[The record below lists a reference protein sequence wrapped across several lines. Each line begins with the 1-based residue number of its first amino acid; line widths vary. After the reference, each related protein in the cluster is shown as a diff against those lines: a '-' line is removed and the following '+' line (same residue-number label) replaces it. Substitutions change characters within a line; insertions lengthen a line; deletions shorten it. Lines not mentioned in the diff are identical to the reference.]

1 MRRFP
6 ATTTSSARGLW
17 LAPLAFLGAVGL
29 GTWIV
34 FARPLT
40 LFGVVLVVLAAV
52 PVAWVL
58 VSALLPA
65 KAERGCPACK
75 ADALARSDPLA
86 THGLVCRACGWSDE
100 SASAWLLAEEE
111 GPLEELVLAARR
123 RPVRGRPVRA
133 RPAPAVDSPQEL
145 H

>member
-1 MRRFP
+1 MRR
-6 ATTTSSARGLW
+6 SSPTVAAARGLW
-17 LAPLAFLGAVGL
+17 LAPLALLGAVGL

-40 LFGVVLVVLAAV
+40 LFGVVLVVLATV

-65 KAERGCPACK
+65 KADRGCPACE
-75 ADALARSDPLA
+75 ADALARSDPMA
-86 THGLVCRACGWSDE
+86 THGLVCRACGWSDD

-111 GPLEELVLAARR
+111 GPLEELVLAARARASPPAR
-123 RPVRGRPVRA
+123 RTRP
-133 RPAPAVDSPQEL
+133 VDSPREL